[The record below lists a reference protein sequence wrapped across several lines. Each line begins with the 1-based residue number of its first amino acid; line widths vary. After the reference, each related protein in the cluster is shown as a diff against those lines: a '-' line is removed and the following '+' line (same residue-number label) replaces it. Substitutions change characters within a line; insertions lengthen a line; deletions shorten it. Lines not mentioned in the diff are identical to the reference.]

1 MFSASA
7 SPELFGGRRS
17 RREAHGSKTRAE
29 RGLAFPGPSAPQGD
43 ALGVLRL
50 GFGASSWRHPGS
62 HVFLILSPMIDLKL
76 VPTLKNLRQSEQKR
90 RTSGQEGVR
99 RKGSS
104 AAGSPA
110 LAASAAGSPAFAG
123 TTTLESV
130 FLKAQ

>member
-1 MFSASA
+1 
-7 SPELFGGRRS
+7 
-17 RREAHGSKTRAE
+17 
-29 RGLAFPGPSAPQGD
+29 
-43 ALGVLRL
+43 
-50 GFGASSWRHPGS
+50 
-62 HVFLILSPMIDLKL
+62 MIDLKL

-90 RTSGQEGVR
+90 RMSGQEGVR

-110 LAASAAGSPAFAG
+110 FAR